1 MEKTLRFFVYAIS
14 ACYNPLLYN
23 SCGHFCG
30 AVSAFYRSFSSVSP
44 LFCVFFAQS
53 MSKLW
58 QARFFTTVNHLRDL
72 PKTQVSEIAFAGRS
86 NAGKST
92 AINILC
98 NQKGLAFASKT
109 PGRTQHINYFSIG
122 GAHVGQHRKDA
133 TRIDEIEGL
142 LVDLPGYGYA
152 EVSGGAKWHWQELL
166 GDYVQQRQQLAA
178 LVLIMD
184 SRRPFTELDIQM
196 LEWFAPTGKPIH
208 CILTKVDKLN
218 RNEST
223 QAMRMA
229 RTLLASYV
237 DANGQPFPFTVQLFS
252 ALKRVGIEEANLKI
266 LELLGLNAPAS
277 DAESAPDADAESA
290 PDSAPDSAT
299 TSAAETTTSPLDG
312 SDADSIE
319 AAGQKNTPHS
329 AG

>member
-1 MEKTLRFFVYAIS
+1 
-14 ACYNPLLYN
+14 
-23 SCGHFCG
+23 
-30 AVSAFYRSFSSVSP
+30 
-44 LFCVFFAQS
+44 

-72 PKTQVSEIAFAGRS
+72 PTTEVPEIAFAGRS

-122 GAHVGQHRKDA
+122 GAKVGQHRKDE
-133 TRIDEIEGL
+133 TKVDEIQAL

-152 EVSGGAKWHWQELL
+152 EVSGSAKFHWQELL
-166 GDYVQQRQQLAA
+166 GDYVKKREQLAA

-184 SRRPFTELDIQM
+184 SRRPFTPLDMQM

-218 RNEST
+218 RNDSVNALRQT
-223 QAMRMA
+223 
-229 RTLLASYV
+229 RTVLQSYV
-237 DANGQPFPFTVQLFS
+237 DEQGLAFPFTAQLFS
-252 ALKRVGIEEANLKI
+252 ALKRVGIEEANDKI
-266 LELLGLNAPAS
+266 IELAGLN
-277 DAESAPDADAESA
+277 D
-290 PDSAPDSAT
+290 
-299 TSAAETTTSPLDG
+299 
-312 SDADSIE
+312 IE
-319 AAGQKNTPHS
+319 AAHDLPDSDDGSS
-329 AG
+329 AAGLPS